1 VPIDSLLAT
10 IWSKNVLTAFDRAT
24 VLAQLCNRDFEGDA
38 QLGNTVKINSVSD
51 PTISSYTAGGTL
63 TYEDA
68 NTAAQSL
75 VIDQADSFSFKVDD
89 LKAAAAAANVMPK
102 ALMRAGRKLALAADS
117 YIAGL
122 HTGVAAANDLG
133 TVAITSSDLAY
144 QYIVALNQKL
154 DEADAPADG
163 RWCVVSPWYMALL
176 RRNALFISNA
186 ATQADTLMTGKIGQ
200 VLGMTVYMSNN
211 LKNTTGD
218 DWAQIAGVSDAIAF
232 ANQVNEVEDI
242 RLQTTFASA
251 VRGLHSYGAK
261 VVYNTGIARLV
272 ASIT

>member
-1 VPIDSLLAT
+1 VAIDSLLAT

-24 VLAQLCNRDFEGDA
+24 ILVGLCNRDFEGDA

-51 PTISSYTAGGTL
+51 PTISSYAAGGTL

-75 VIDQADSFSFKVDD
+75 LIDQGDSFSFKVDD
-89 LKAAAAAANVMPK
+89 IKKAQAAANVIPK
-102 ALMRAGRKLALAADS
+102 ALMRAGRKLALSADTFV
-117 YIAGL
+117 AGL
-122 HTGVAAANDLG
+122 HSGVSAANDLG
-133 TVAITSSDLAY
+133 TVSITTSDLAY

-163 RWCVVSPWYMALL
+163 RWCVVPPWYMALL
-176 RRNALFISNA
+176 RRNSLFLANA
-186 ATQADTLMTGKIGQ
+186 ATQADTLLTGKIGK
-200 VLGMTVYMSNN
+200 VLGMDVYMSNN
-211 LKNTTGD
+211 LVNTTGD
-218 DWAQIAGVSDAIAF
+218 DWACMAGVPDALSF

-251 VRGLHSYGAK
+251 VRGLHVYGAK
-261 VVYNTGIARLV
+261 LVYSSGIARLV